1 MKAYTINGTRTT
13 LYSIIQNVFTK
24 TFINQYENNA
34 AAYESSAE
42 CIMKAESKRADFA
55 IIQMSLYLD
64 SPSELENLAKSLDS
78 KTIFTI
84 YLRYYM
90 LSRYLERQIQS
101 DKLELPEDKKD
112 FFKYLLIDH
121 WKKSLGY

>member
-1 MKAYTINGTRTT
+1 
-13 LYSIIQNVFTK
+13 
-24 TFINQYENNA
+24 
-34 AAYESSAE
+34 
-42 CIMKAESKRADFA
+42 MKAESERADFA

-64 SPSELENLAKSLDS
+64 SPSDLEKLAKSLDS

-90 LSRYLERQIQS
+90 LSRYLESQIQS
-101 DKLELPEDKKD
+101 DKLDLPEDRED

>member
-42 CIMKAESKRADFA
+42 CTMKAESERADFA

-64 SPSELENLAKSLDS
+64 SPSELENLAKSLNP